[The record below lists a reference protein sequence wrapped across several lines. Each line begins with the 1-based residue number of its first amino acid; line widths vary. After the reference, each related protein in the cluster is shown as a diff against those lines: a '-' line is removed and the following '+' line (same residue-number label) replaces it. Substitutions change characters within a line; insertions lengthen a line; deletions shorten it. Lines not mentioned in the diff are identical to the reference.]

1 MILSDLDPQ
10 EQQAM
15 TFKRF
20 SCPMCNNSKNAYK
33 EKIAVETH
41 IIDEHNITIGMLRM
55 MVEKNV
61 IKINED
67 TFYKCPLC
75 NKPLKGKAALK
86 EHITIGHNI
95 TMDTFKIMVQS
106 GVMKIPDDIFE

>member
-1 MILSDLDPQ
+1 MLETLFGYFNALKTHGEQAMTLADLDPQ

-41 IIDEHNITIGMLRM
+41 IIDEHNITIGMLR
-55 MVEKNV
+55 V
-61 IKINED
+61 I
-67 TFYKCPLC
+67 
-75 NKPLKGKAALK
+75 
-86 EHITIGHNI
+86 
-95 TMDTFKIMVQS
+95 
-106 GVMKIPDDIFE
+106 